1 MCLCSKKKN
10 YASCHG
16 NFGTFL
22 QERKMR
28 DRFKLYAKEG
38 NGGIRCSS
46 FRCGRHNRHGR
57 HNGGLYTLI
66 SIISFDWV
74 VCYIP
79 SVNIIYMSLIFF
91 NWGCWL
97 LTMCM
102 FSATLNIDFLSKSF
116 KTQLI
121 DIGCAFNCF
130 YNCYIYKGEGT
141 RHWKWKHSYTV
152 II

>member
-1 MCLCSKKKN
+1 MW
-10 YASCHG
+10 
-16 NFGTFL
+16 
-22 QERKMR
+22 
-28 DRFKLYAKEG
+28 
-38 NGGIRCSS
+38 IRCVKPLCRLKALRRSS
-46 FRCGRHNRHGR
+46 KSPWLFLLFSLFRCGRHNRHGR

-91 NWGCWL
+91 NWRCWL

-116 KTQLI
+116 ETQLI

-130 YNCYIYKGEGT
+130 YYCYIYKGEGT
-141 RHWKWKHSYTV
+141 RRWKRKHSYTV